1 MILTITICT
10 TYTSIYVVYHVC
22 ITNIIVSPFYT
33 FNIDYDDLI
42 YIMNFNHNE
51 SKFPE
56 KLASIHDITLLN

>member
-1 MILTITICT
+1 M
-10 TYTSIYVVYHVC
+10 VYHVC